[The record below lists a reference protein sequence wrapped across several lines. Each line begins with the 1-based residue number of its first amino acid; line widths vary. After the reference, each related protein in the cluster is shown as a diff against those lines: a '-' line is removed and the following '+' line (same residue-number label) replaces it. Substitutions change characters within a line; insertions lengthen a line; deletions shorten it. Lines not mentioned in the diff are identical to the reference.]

1 MAADEDFR
9 PEILTDDELDTLA
22 QELGGDLTREQLL
35 AVAQFIREAG
45 DIEDALALLEAL
57 DKAA

>member
-9 PEILTDDELDTLA
+9 PETLTDDELETLT
-22 QELGGDLTREQLL
+22 QEVGGDLTREQLL

-45 DIEDALALLEAL
+45 DIEDAQALLEAL

>member
-1 MAADEDFR
+1 MAAEEDFR
-9 PEILTDDELDTLA
+9 PEVLTADELEGLS
-22 QELGGDLTREQLL
+22 QELGGELTREQLL

-45 DIEDALALLEAL
+45 DLEDALAMLESL

>member
-45 DIEDALALLEAL
+45 DIEDAQTLLEAL

>member
-9 PEILTDDELDTLA
+9 PETLTDDELETLT

-45 DIEDALALLEAL
+45 DIEDAQALLEAL

>member
-45 DIEDALALLEAL
+45 DIEDAQALLEAL